1 MENTHIKQMMLDVR
15 REYEHRLGYVI
26 DDESRLQHY
35 VQDRTALANAW
46 RPYTSYR
53 EIGEVFGKDHSSVV
67 HYVKEH
73 EPMISCYPSYIAKYK
88 DAVEITNRVSDR
100 MAVLPKT
107 KLGRTRN
114 LHIELKTVRQTIKKL
129 QEFEKKLEAK
139 LVGRE
144 ENT

>member
-26 DDESRLQHY
+26 DDESRLNHY
-35 VQDRTALANAW
+35 VQDRVALANAL
-46 RPYTSYR
+46 RPYATYKS
-53 EIGEVFGKDHSSVV
+53 IGELFGKDHSSVV
-67 HYVKEH
+67 HYIKEH
-73 EPMISCYPSYIAKYK
+73 EPMMTCYPSYIAKYK

-100 MAVLPKT
+100 MSVLPKT

-114 LHIELKTVRQTIKKL
+114 LHTELKTVRQTIKKL

-139 LVGRE
+139 LVGCE
-144 ENT
+144 ESA